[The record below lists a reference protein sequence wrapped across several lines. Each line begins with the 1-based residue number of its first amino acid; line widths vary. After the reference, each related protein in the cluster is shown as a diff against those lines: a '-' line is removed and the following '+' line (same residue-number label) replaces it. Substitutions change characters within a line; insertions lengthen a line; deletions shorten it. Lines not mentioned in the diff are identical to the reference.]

1 MGNMWNKLT
10 RQQRYALLV
19 KCYPARSWTLHD
31 LEAKKK
37 WEDLLPST
45 QQDIQRLAGQDT
57 Q

>member
-1 MGNMWNKLT
+1 MWNKLT